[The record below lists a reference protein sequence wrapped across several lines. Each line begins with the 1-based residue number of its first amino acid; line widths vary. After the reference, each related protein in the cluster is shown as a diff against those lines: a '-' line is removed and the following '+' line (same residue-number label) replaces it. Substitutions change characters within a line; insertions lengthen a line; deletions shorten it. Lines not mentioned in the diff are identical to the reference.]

1 MQQQTEMTATT
12 DTRQRIRDFLAQ
24 NFLLRT
30 DGFPYGDDA
39 SLLDEGVVDST
50 AVLELTLYL
59 EETFGISI
67 PDEEIV
73 PDNLDSVDR
82 IVAYIESKVG

>member
-1 MQQQTEMTATT
+1 VQQTTAAR
-12 DTRQRIRDFLAQ
+12 DLRVPIRDFLAE

-73 PDNLDSVDR
+73 PENLDSVDR
-82 IVAYIESKVG
+82 IVAYVESKMG